1 MTRKHK
7 KKQTFTGVLYLNK
20 NFMPFQVVS
29 KVHAIKAVASG
40 RAVAIHPQSLRT
52 IENAGKDPSCLKNL
66 QLVLFER
73 EIQTGPR
80 RLKTK
85 NLYESVLE
93 RDNYTCV
100 YCGKEGLTID
110 HVVPRAQGGI
120 TSSKNCVT
128 ACKSCNSKKADRT
141 PEEAGM
147 PFIYKPKTINELLF
161 DRFKEIMEQSSVE
174 DKSQLE

>member
-7 KKQTFTGVLYLNK
+7 KKQTFSGVLYLNK

-40 RAVAIHPQSLRT
+40 RAVAINPQSLRT
-52 IENAGKDPSCLKNL
+52 IEDAGKDPVVLRSL
-66 QLVLFER
+66 QLVLFDR

-110 HVVPRAQGGI
+110 HVVPRAQGGL
-120 TSSKNCVT
+120 TTSKNCVT

-147 PFIYKPKTINELLF
+147 PFLYKPKTINELLF
-161 DRFKEIMEQSSVE
+161 DRFKEIMEQSSFE
-174 DKSQLE
+174 EKPLSE